1 MASRRKPS
9 PFDVE
14 PGGLRTSGEIKIL
27 ICYLLGAVKTPL
39 LRRWIDEVFLE
50 HSLANYF
57 DVADALGDLVANG
70 SIESV
75 PQDGEEAYALTESG
89 RSSAALLETTLPFT
103 VREKAVKSATRLLAK
118 RRNEKENRVVAQ
130 KVAGGYMVTCSVLDG
145 ELELMSV
152 RLLVSDEMQVELLR
166 ETFLRSPLRVYQSVL
181 TLMTGDETLFG
192 NAKAGKQGSAGMEER
207 GGGSQG

>member
-39 LRRWIDEVFLE
+39 LRRWIDQVFLE

-103 VREKAVKSATRLLAK
+103 VREKAVKSATINPARQIGVDKVTGSIEEGKRADLL
-118 RRNEKENRVVAQ
+118 
-130 KVAGGYMVTCSVLDG
+130 VLD
-145 ELELMSV
+145 ENLDIRMV
-152 RLLVSDEMQVELLR
+152 VI
-166 ETFLRSPLRVYQSVL
+166 
-181 TLMTGDETLFG
+181 
-192 NAKAGKQGSAGMEER
+192 KGKVVV
-207 GGGSQG
+207 GG